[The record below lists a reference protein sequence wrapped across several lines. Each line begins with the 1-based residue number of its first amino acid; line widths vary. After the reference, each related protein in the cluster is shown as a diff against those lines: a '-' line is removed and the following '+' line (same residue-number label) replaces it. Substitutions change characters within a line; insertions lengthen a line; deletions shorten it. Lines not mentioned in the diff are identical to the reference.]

1 MENMPIQGTD
11 AVILVILLISAIF
24 GFIRGFVKETLSV
37 AGWIGAVFL
46 SLYLFPLLQPIARE
60 FILNLLIADILTGAV
75 IFILSLVILS
85 YISHAISEKVKAS
98 SLGALD
104 RSLGIFFGIA
114 RGVVLLGIA
123 WLIFVQFIPEKDR
136 PDWVLQAKMLPLI
149 EGSGE
154 FVARLL
160 PPDMQENLNI
170 SRESDKDTV
179 DRLKEKYDALP
190 DDVKDGVENTVEGA
204 KNLLDKGYDDQAR
217 QQMENLSKS
226 TAQEKPK

>member
-1 MENMPIQGTD
+1 MENMPIQGAD

-24 GFIRGFVKETLSV
+24 GFVRGFVKETLSV
-37 AGWIGAVFL
+37 AGWVFAVVL
-46 SLYLFPLLQPIARE
+46 RLYLFPLRQPIARE

-114 RGVVLLGIA
+114 RGAILLGIA

-136 PDWVLQAKMLPLI
+136 PDWVLQARMLPII

-154 FVARLL
+154 FIARLL

-170 SRESDKDTV
+170 SKESDKDTM
-179 DRLKEKYDALP
+179 DRLKEKYEELP
-190 DDVKDGVENTVEGA
+190 DGVKDGLKDGVDGA
-204 KNLLDKGYDDQAR
+204 KNLLDKGYDDKAR
-217 QQMENLSKS
+217 QQMENLTKS
-226 TAQEKPK
+226 SQEKP

>member
-1 MENMPIQGTD
+1 MENMPIQGAD

-37 AGWIGAVFL
+37 AGWVGAVFL
-46 SLYLFPLLQPIARE
+46 SLYLFPIAQPIARE

-114 RGVVLLGIA
+114 RGAILLGIA

-136 PDWVLQAKMLPLI
+136 PEWILQAKMLPII

-170 SRESDKDTV
+170 SKESDKDTV
-179 DRLKEKYDALP
+179 DRLKEKYDELP
-190 DDVKDGVENTVEGA
+190 DGVKDGLKNTVDGA
-204 KNLLDKGYDDQAR
+204 VDLLDKGYDDKAR
-217 QQMENLSKS
+217 QQMENLTKS
-226 TAQEKPK
+226 TTQEKP

>member
-1 MENMPIQGTD
+1 MENMPIQGAD

-24 GFIRGFVKETLSV
+24 GFVRGFVKETLSV
-37 AGWIGAVFL
+37 AGWVGAVFL

-114 RGVVLLGIA
+114 RGAILLGIA

-136 PDWVLQAKMLPLI
+136 PDWVLQARMLPII

-154 FVARLL
+154 FIARLL

-170 SRESDKDTV
+170 SKESDKDTM
-179 DRLKEKYDALP
+179 DRLKEKYEELP
-190 DDVKDGVENTVEGA
+190 DGVKDGLKDGVDGA
-204 KNLLDKGYDDQAR
+204 KNLLDKGYDDKAR
-217 QQMENLSKS
+217 QQMENLTKS
-226 TAQEKPK
+226 SQEKP

>member
-1 MENMPIQGTD
+1 MENMPIQGAD
-11 AVILVILLISAIF
+11 AAILVILLISAIF

-37 AGWIGAVFL
+37 AGWVGAIFL
-46 SLYLFPLLQPIARE
+46 SLYLFPIAQPIARE

-114 RGVVLLGIA
+114 RGAILLGIA
-123 WLIFVQFIPEKDR
+123 WLVFVQFIPEKDR
-136 PDWVLQAKMLPLI
+136 PEWILQARMLPII
-149 EGSGE
+149 EASGE

-170 SRESDKDTV
+170 SKESDKDTM
-179 DRLKEKYDALP
+179 DRLKQKYDELP
-190 DDVKDGVENTVEGA
+190 DGVKDGLKNSVDGA
-204 KNLLDKGYDDQAR
+204 VNLLDKGYDDKAR
-217 QQMENLSKS
+217 QQMENLTKS
-226 TAQEKPK
+226 TQEKPK